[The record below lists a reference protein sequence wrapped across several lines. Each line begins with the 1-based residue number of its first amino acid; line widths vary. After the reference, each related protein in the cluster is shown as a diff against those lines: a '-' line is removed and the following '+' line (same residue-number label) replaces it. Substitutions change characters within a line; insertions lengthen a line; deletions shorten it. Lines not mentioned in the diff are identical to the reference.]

1 MWGQKN
7 GVSAADRGG
16 ESHNGG
22 VPNTPAG
29 VARQGKAGQGGEG
42 RRRYWEIL
50 GRGSPG
56 GGREINDG
64 FLCMGCQTCIET
76 YCCVPIQR
84 GVEEW
89 ER

>member
-29 VARQGKAGQGGEG
+29 VARQGRARRGEG
-42 RRRYWEIL
+42 EDIGKYW
-50 GRGSPG
+50 G
-56 GGREINDG
+56 GGA
-64 FLCMGCQTCIET
+64 Q
-76 YCCVPIQR
+76 
-84 GVEEW
+84 EEA
-89 ER
+89 ERSMMVFSVWPARPA

>member
-29 VARQGKAGQGGEG
+29 VARQGRARGREGEDIG
-42 RRRYWEIL
+42 KYW
-50 GRGSPG
+50 G
-56 GGREINDG
+56 GGAPE
-64 FLCMGCQTCIET
+64 QA
-76 YCCVPIQR
+76 
-84 GVEEW
+84 
-89 ER
+89 ERSMMVFSVWAARPA

>member
-16 ESHNGG
+16 EHAADRCAEHASRGG
-22 VPNTPAG
+22 K
-29 VARQGKAGQGGEG
+29 ARQGKEGGEG

-64 FLCMGCQTCIET
+64 FLCMACQTCIET
-76 YCCVPIQR
+76 YCCVAIQR
-84 GVEEW
+84 VEEW

>member
-29 VARQGKAGQGGEG
+29 VARQGKAGQGGGKEK
-42 RRRYWEIL
+42 IL
-50 GRGSPG
+50 GNIGERKPRS
-56 GGREINDG
+56 R
-64 FLCMGCQTCIET
+64 
-76 YCCVPIQR
+76 QR
-84 GVEEW
+84 DQ
-89 ER
+89 

>member
-29 VARQGKAGQGGEG
+29 VARQGRARRGGKEKILGNIGEG
-42 RRRYWEIL
+42 
-50 GRGSPG
+50 
-56 GGREINDG
+56 
-64 FLCMGCQTCIET
+64 ET
-76 YCCVPIQR
+76 WSRQR
-84 GVEEW
+84 DQ
-89 ER
+89 

>member
-29 VARQGKAGQGGEG
+29 AARQGRARRGNG

-56 GGREINDG
+56 AGREINDG
-64 FLCMGCQTCIET
+64 FLCMACQTCIET
-76 YCCVPIQR
+76 YCCVAIQR